1 MPTSAPKHSFA
12 RGFSLIELL
21 LVVLIIMVLTIL
33 TTGRISG
40 TNRDKIKAQCQGNL
54 QKIFLS
60 STIYANDNKGNY
72 PYLKTA
78 ERSEQPL
85 SLLIPRCTTL
95 TEMFICPGSGDRAL
109 PEGESFARRRISYAY
124 YMGRTNN
131 EGPDEVILTDRQV
144 DTSAKRTGQQIFSN
158 NGKKPAAN
166 HSKYGGC
173 YITLSG
179 ESGGTRPIADRDF
192 LFGTNV
198 TLLNPLPN

>member
-1 MPTSAPKHSFA
+1 MSTSAPERSYAKA
-12 RGFSLIELL
+12 FSLIELL

-33 TTGRISG
+33 TTSRLTS

-60 STIYANDNKGNY
+60 STIYATDNKGNY
-72 PYLKTA
+72 PYIKTA
-78 ERSEQPL
+78 ETSEEPL

-124 YMGRTNN
+124 YMGRTNK

-144 DTSAKRTGQQIFSN
+144 DTTSKRMGQQIFSN
-158 NGKKPAAN
+158 NGQKPGAN
-166 HSKYGGC
+166 HTKYGGC
-173 YITLSG
+173 YITLGG
-179 ESGGTRPIADRDF
+179 ESGGTRPMADRDF

-198 TLLNPLPN
+198 TLLNPR

>member
-1 MPTSAPKHSFA
+1 MSTSAPEKTRA
-12 RGFSLIELL
+12 NAFSLIELL

-33 TTGRISG
+33 TTSRITG

-60 STIYANDNKGNY
+60 SSIYANDNKGNF

-78 ERSEQPL
+78 EHSEEPL

-95 TEMFICPGSGDRAL
+95 TEMFICPGSGDRTL

-131 EGPDEVILTDRQV
+131 EGPDEVLLTDRQV
-144 DTSAKRTGQQIFSN
+144 DTSPKRMGQRIFSN
-158 NGKKPAAN
+158 DGKKPGAN
-166 HSKYGGC
+166 HAKYGGC
-173 YITLSG
+173 YVMMSG
-179 ESGGTRPIADRDF
+179 DSGGTRPLADR
-192 LFGTNV
+192 
-198 TLLNPLPN
+198 

>member
-1 MPTSAPKHSFA
+1 M
-12 RGFSLIELL
+12 
-21 LVVLIIMVLTIL
+21 LVLVIVLVLTIL
-33 TTGRISG
+33 SVGRITGSS
-40 TNRDKIKAQCQGNL
+40 RDKIKAQCLGNL

-72 PYLKTA
+72 PYLKNA
-78 ERSEQPL
+78 EHSEQPL
-85 SLLIPRCTTL
+85 SLLVPRCTTL

-124 YMGRTNN
+124 YMGRTNK
-131 EGPDEVILTDRQV
+131 EGPDEVILSDRQV
-144 DTSAKRTGQQIFSN
+144 DTSPKRMGQQIFSN
-158 NGKKPAAN
+158 NGKKPGAN

-173 YITLSG
+173 YITLGG

-198 TLLNPLPN
+198 TLLNPR